1 MDTPASVKG
10 KFAGAKVLADSMK
23 ASADGIEA
31 PVGVTVTSEEIK
43 LDPLTAAVIK
53 AE

>member
-1 MDTPASVKG
+1 
-10 KFAGAKVLADSMK
+10 MK